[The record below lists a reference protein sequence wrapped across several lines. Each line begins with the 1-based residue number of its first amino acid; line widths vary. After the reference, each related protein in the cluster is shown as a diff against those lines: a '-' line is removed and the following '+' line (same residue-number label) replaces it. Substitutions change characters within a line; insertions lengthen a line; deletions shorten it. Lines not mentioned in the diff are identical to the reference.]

1 MAKNF
6 KIEQVDQNRF
16 IKTND
21 LKEIT
26 NPSMFS
32 ATGGP
37 SPDGL
42 LSNNIFGITKDER
55 SGIYAYI
62 SLGEDFIEPYFYN
75 IWLKID
81 RNLKSIVYETKYFK
95 IDSNGY
101 LVEDENGETGIK
113 FLKKNIKKIN
123 FKNTKKSSLLKVL
136 MQNKDKMFT
145 DKFIIIPPF
154 YRDVNT
160 TSGRIGVGE
169 INKLY
174 INLMNNTRALNE
186 SNDYGLDLAGGIR
199 GRTQDLML
207 EIYNWFCV
215 GESIVGGEHTGAG
228 IFKKFGIMKRAT
240 MSKTTDY
247 GSRLVLS
254 SQKINVESKKDL
266 MVDMDY
272 SAIPLSATC
281 AVAYQYMIYYL
292 RQYFNN
298 EFGGKIKYPYVDSN
312 GNIDYVTLKNPEIEF
327 SDSRFDKEINELI
340 HGYSNRFKRIMV
352 PNEEGKEIYLKFKGY
367 SITEDEY
374 KSGVRETGSIIDRHL
389 TWVDVLYQ
397 AAVEATEDK
406 NIMITRYPVSR
417 ITGV

>member
-136 MQNKDKMFT
+136 MQNKDRMFT

-160 TSGRIGVGE
+160 SSGRIGVGE

-174 INLMNNTRALNE
+174 INLMNNTKALNE